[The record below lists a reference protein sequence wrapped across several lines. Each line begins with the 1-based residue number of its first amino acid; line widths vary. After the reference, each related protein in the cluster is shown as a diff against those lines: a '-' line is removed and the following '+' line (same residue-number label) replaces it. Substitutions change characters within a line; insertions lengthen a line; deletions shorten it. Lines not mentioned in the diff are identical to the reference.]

1 MFRPRCRGAYHP
13 GMTNTPRG
21 RRFLSAAAVSAV
33 MLGCGDSLPEVPA
46 DIAAM
51 EDAAAEPSAGGF
63 GGDRT
68 AAVPQPSD
76 PPEEVSSTEDTPA
89 ESPAEPKPDASV
101 AATPEPPVEDPA
113 PEMPDE
119 PAAVVEAA
127 KVTPASFTGGPA
139 PAADLPFDADTPPDM
154 PAVGPEG
161 AVRMSYDHIDL
172 LKILGLDP
180 VPADVGDA
188 LPQWMRDLDGQRV
201 RLRGFMFPP
210 FTATGLRGFV
220 LARDNE
226 ICCFGRDPKIYDI
239 IPVEM
244 REGVTTDYIEG
255 RPFDV
260 VGVFHVEPE
269 ADDGELYQLF
279 YITDALVIAD

>member
-1 MFRPRCRGAYHP
+1 M
-13 GMTNTPRG
+13 
-21 RRFLSAAAVSAV
+21 
-33 MLGCGDSLPEVPA
+33 
-46 DIAAM
+46 
-51 EDAAAEPSAGGF
+51 
-63 GGDRT
+63 
-68 AAVPQPSD
+68 
-76 PPEEVSSTEDTPA
+76 
-89 ESPAEPKPDASV
+89 
-101 AATPEPPVEDPA
+101 
-113 PEMPDE
+113 
-119 PAAVVEAA
+119 
-127 KVTPASFTGGPA
+127 TPASFTDDPA
-139 PAADLPFDADTPPDM
+139 PATDLPFDADTPPEM

-172 LKILGLDP
+172 LKVLGLDP
-180 VPADVGDA
+180 VPADVGES
-188 LPQWMRDLDGQRV
+188 LPAWMRDLDGRRV

-260 VGVFHVEPE
+260 AGVFHVEPE

-279 YITDALVIAD
+279 YITDAVVIAE